1 MSSELPCAASTLLF
15 LFWSSPSQLLPTGQP
30 LSSVVRLAPGRKHC
44 SSRCSPR
51 GRVAGCWLLPYL
63 WAQAKRLQMPH
74 TQGCPS
80 RHTRC
85 TPGAALGQP
94 RARCQRCHSS
104 GAEQCEPPAL
114 NIRSGVIPRFC
125 AQMGCTQ
132 SQNYSS
138 PTARRPS
145 GVHADPWQTMWVF
158 TTLPALTSALHPSQK
173 LLPASCRIGELQER
187 QRAAA
192 PQQRAPAVN
201 HQ

>member
-1 MSSELPCAASTLLF
+1 MLRAPFYFYFGHLRHSF
-15 LFWSSPSQLLPTGQP
+15 FP
-30 LSSVVRLAPGRKHC
+30 LG
-44 SSRCSPR
+44 SRCHPLRVWHRDGSAAPPAARRGDVWLADGFSPIFGHKQSACRCPTRRAAPHGTR
-51 GRVAGCWLLPYL
+51 GAYR
-63 WAQAKRLQMPH
+63 
-74 TQGCPS
+74 
-80 RHTRC
+80 
-85 TPGAALGQP
+85 GQP
-94 RARCQRCHSS
+94 RARCQQCHSS
-104 GAEQCEPPAL
+104 GAEQCEPPTL
-114 NIRSGVIPRFC
+114 NIRSGVIPWFC

-173 LLPASCRIGELQER
+173 LLPASRGIGELQER